1 MPLGKMLGTS
11 AGSSHGTGEKV
22 VRKQNILELMTKLW
36 MDNKG
41 EEIQVDLYVTC
52 MIERMVV
59 SLENGDLWITVNY
72 CNYFQSSKTK
82 END

>member
-1 MPLGKMLGTS
+1 MQEF
-11 AGSSHGTGEKV
+11 GEKTS
-22 VRKQNILELMTKLW
+22 LS
-36 MDNKG
+36 G
-41 EEIQVDLYVTC
+41 YV
-52 MIERMVV
+52 MSMWVV